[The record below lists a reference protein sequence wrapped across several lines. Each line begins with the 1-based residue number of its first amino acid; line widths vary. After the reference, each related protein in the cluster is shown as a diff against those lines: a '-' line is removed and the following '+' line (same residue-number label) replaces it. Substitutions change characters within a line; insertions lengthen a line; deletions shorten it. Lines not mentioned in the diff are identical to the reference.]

1 MKELGI
7 VTAVEK
13 NRATVKVEKKDEC
26 SKCGMCLFPKG
37 ADAIEFNAKNDL
49 DAKVGDTVLIETEKD
64 GKLIGALLVF
74 LVPLILI
81 GISALIGYLV
91 IKSEIWILFLSL
103 ILIVIWFVALSLIDK
118 KIGKTVS
125 FLPKII
131 KIINITTEKT
141 KGELK

>member
-1 MKELGI
+1 MKEFGI
-7 VTAVEK
+7 VTAVDK
-13 NRATVKVEKKDEC
+13 NRATVKVDKKDEC

-37 ADAIEFNAKNDL
+37 ANAVEFNAKNDL
-49 DAKVGDTVLIETEKD
+49 DAKVGDKVLIETEKD
-64 GKLIGALLVF
+64 GKLIGAILAF

-91 IKSEIWILFLSL
+91 IKSEIWILILSL
-103 ILIVIWFVALSLIDK
+103 VLIIAWYVVLSLIDK

-125 FLPKII
+125 FSPKII

-141 KGELK
+141 KGE